1 MTKTWTDWLR
11 SRLTWVLAGVVLGGI
26 VHIASVLMVPIVAT
40 NDPYGVVGRFGEDQ
54 QFNLIPRSTA
64 RDEALPMFDP
74 NMVHAVCRY
83 DLADRPLRIEVSL
96 PAPYWS
102 MSLYTVGGLSFYSI
116 NNRAAERISVDLRLF
131 TGLQLTLFNE
141 APVAES
147 EQLVLVES
155 PDSAGFVILRAY
167 VRDTED
173 EAAVHAAL
181 NETGCAGFDLPERL
195 PAHRERGEPIPPP
208 KPQ

>member
-1 MTKTWTDWLR
+1 MRKTWLKWFHP
-11 SRLTWVLAGVVLGGI
+11 RLTWIVIGLLLGGI
-26 VHIASVLMVPIVAT
+26 VHIASVLTVPIVAT
-40 NDPYGVVGRFGEDQ
+40 NDPYGVVGQFGEDL
-54 QFNLIPRSTA
+54 QFNAIPRSTA
-64 RDEALPMFDP
+64 QNEVLPMFDP

-102 MSLYTVGGLSFYSI
+102 MSLYTAGGLSFYSI

-131 TGLQLTLFNE
+131 TSLQLTLFNE
-141 APVAES
+141 APIADA

-155 PDSAGFVILRAY
+155 PDIAGFALLRAY
-167 VRDTED
+167 VRDAED
-173 EAAVHAAL
+173 EAAVYAAL
-181 NETGCAGFDLPERL
+181 DETACAGFELPER
-195 PAHRERGEPIPPP
+195 ATSHRDPVEPIPLP